1 VDSYRPTPYGPRV
14 AQNLIAGAIG
24 ALLVAALCWASI
36 RVSGVGFVT
45 PHGWR
50 ELDPARRR
58 AIGKAVS
65 AGAAVEGT
73 QAEAWLAAE
82 LASGSLARWSLGR
95 RVGVP
100 LAFGAFAVLL
110 LAVALARGDVW
121 TAIVALVLGL
131 LQVTALVVNRRR
143 RSRLQA
149 AFAANLERAAN
160 G

>member
-1 VDSYRPTPYGPRV
+1 VDAHHATPYGPRV
-14 AQNLIAGAIG
+14 AQNVIDAAIG

-36 RVSGVGFVT
+36 RVSGVGFVA
-45 PHGWR
+45 PSGWA
-50 ELDPARRR
+50 ELEPARRR
-58 AIGKAVS
+58 AINKAVS

-82 LASGSLARWSLGR
+82 LASGSLARWSVGR

-100 LAFGAFAVLL
+100 LVFAAFAVLL
-110 LAVALARGDVW
+110 LTVALARRDVW
-121 TAIVALVLGL
+121 TAIVALVLAL
-131 LQVTALVVNRRR
+131 LQVTALVVNARR

-160 G
+160 A